1 MVEKQKTVYI
11 HILLDTLYKKDKL
24 LAEITELTREQE
36 KLLARRDFTLE
47 DFEGLMTEKEKLIQE
62 LNQLEDGFE
71 LLYQRLGKISPEDS
85 ELRESVSGV
94 QRLIRSITD
103 KSVALQALE
112 ARNKEKL
119 ILFLSGKRRE
129 IRSFHDG
136 SRAAEKYQSNMG
148 NQHLEGQ
155 SYFMDKKK

>member
-1 MVEKQKTVYI
+1 MSDNQKTIYI

-24 LAEITELTREQE
+24 LVAITELTREQE
-36 KLLARRDFTLE
+36 KLLAKGEFSLE
-47 DFEGLMTEKEKLIQE
+47 DFESFMAEKEKLIQE

-71 LLYQRLGKISPEDS
+71 LLYQRLEKISPEDS
-85 ELRESVSGV
+85 ELKESILDA
-94 QRLIRSITD
+94 QQLIRNITD
-103 KSVALQALE
+103 KSVALQAME

-119 ILFLSGKRRE
+119 LLFLAGKRRE

-136 SRAAEKYQSNMG
+136 IRVAEKYQSNMG
-148 NQHLEGQ
+148 NQHREGQ